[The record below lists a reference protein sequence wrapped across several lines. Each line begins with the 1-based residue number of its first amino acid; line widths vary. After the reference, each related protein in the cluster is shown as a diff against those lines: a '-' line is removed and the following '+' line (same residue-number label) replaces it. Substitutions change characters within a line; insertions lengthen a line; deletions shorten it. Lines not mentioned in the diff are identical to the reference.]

1 MVALLREL
9 RRERNGAVA
18 DSMRYYG
25 TPYGLNYG
33 VSLPTLRRIARA
45 EAPDH
50 GFARY
55 LYRQDVR
62 ELRLAALHIACP
74 ACFTPEEFPAWAAGI
89 VNSEIAEEAAFA
101 LLSRA
106 EAFPA
111 LFSAWIASPDAL
123 LQYAALLAAARSPR
137 LTASWVAP
145 AVEAVHRNATAE
157 ATVETP
163 AEATTEA
170 TAAAISAAADTSVAP
185 GAFVFDTSV
194 TEASSPQLPLPPQVS
209 QPPQALLRPQT
220 RMSPPR
226 VLPGSRFPAGL
237 RHSIPFPP
245 PALRPRVRWRCSLP
259 SRRKTKRTG
268 RRYSA
273 QPVLWVSSLPKTT
286 STRSLLGVWKH
297 SFRLSALTHLLALFQ
312 FPEYV
317 RQMVVADA
325 AAFAP
330 QHLAA
335 AEKHQRRHRHDVVA
349 VYDFEHVPVVYVH
362 LVDIHAAVHLLL
374 KPVYDGVHHLARPA
388 PCCEEIH
395 ERQCVPPDNLVK
407 IRCCHIC
414 RV

>member
-1 MVALLREL
+1 MDYTSRMVALLREL

-74 ACFTPEEFPAWAAGI
+74 ACLTPEEFPAWAAGI

-106 EAFPA
+106 EAFPV

-145 AVEAVHRNATAE
+145 AVAAVRRNATAE
-157 ATVETP
+157 AT

-170 TAAAISAAADTSVAP
+170 TATATADGASTPVAP
-185 GAFVFDTSV
+185 DTFVSDASV
-194 TEASSPQLPLPPQVS
+194 QEASSPEVTAPVAGASSVDVTPSAATAPSAAIVSAAPGASPASAPHVASPCAAGQQVS
-209 QPPQALLRPQT
+209 CRPAAQHPVPAARLTAQGAVALLAAVAAQNEENRQA
-220 RMSPPR
+220 
-226 VLPGSRFPAGL
+226 VLRAAGSLGKLPA
-237 RHSIPFPP
+237 
-245 PALRPRVRWRCSLP
+245 
-259 SRRKTKRTG
+259 
-268 RRYSA
+268 
-273 QPVLWVSSLPKTT
+273 
-286 STRSLLGVWKH
+286 
-297 SFRLSALTHLLALFQ
+297 
-312 FPEYV
+312 E
-317 RQMVVADA
+317 D
-325 AAFAP
+325 
-330 QHLAA
+330 
-335 AEKHQRRHRHDVVA
+335 
-349 VYDFEHVPVVYVH
+349 YVH
-362 LVDIHAAVHLLL
+362 EE
-374 KPVYDGVHHLARPA
+374 LAWRLEA
-388 PCCEEIH
+388 
-395 ERQCVPPDNLVK
+395 
-407 IRCCHIC
+407 
-414 RV
+414 

>member
-1 MVALLREL
+1 MDYTSRMVALLREL

-157 ATVETP
+157 AP

-185 GAFVFDTSV
+185 GAFVSDTSV
-194 TEASSPQLPLPPQVS
+194 TEASSPEVTAPVAGASFVDVTPSAATAPSAAIVSAAPGASPASDPHVASPCAAGQQVS
-209 QPPQALLRPQT
+209 SRPLAQHPVPAARLTAQGAVALLAAVAAQNEENRQA
-220 RMSPPR
+220 
-226 VLPGSRFPAGL
+226 VLRAAGSLGKLPA
-237 RHSIPFPP
+237 
-245 PALRPRVRWRCSLP
+245 
-259 SRRKTKRTG
+259 
-268 RRYSA
+268 
-273 QPVLWVSSLPKTT
+273 
-286 STRSLLGVWKH
+286 
-297 SFRLSALTHLLALFQ
+297 
-312 FPEYV
+312 E
-317 RQMVVADA
+317 D
-325 AAFAP
+325 
-330 QHLAA
+330 
-335 AEKHQRRHRHDVVA
+335 
-349 VYDFEHVPVVYVH
+349 YVH
-362 LVDIHAAVHLLL
+362 EE
-374 KPVYDGVHHLARPA
+374 LAWRLEA
-388 PCCEEIH
+388 
-395 ERQCVPPDNLVK
+395 
-407 IRCCHIC
+407 
-414 RV
+414 

>member
-74 ACFTPEEFPAWAAGI
+74 ACLTPEEFPAWAAGI

-106 EAFPA
+106 EAFPV

-157 ATVETP
+157 AT
-163 AEATTEA
+163 TEA
-170 TAAAISAAADTSVAP
+170 TATATADGASTPVAP
-185 GAFVFDTSV
+185 DTFVSDASV
-194 TEASSPQLPLPPQVS
+194 QEASSPEVTAPVAGASSVDVTPSDATAPSAAIVSAAPGASPASDPHVASPCAAGQQVS
-209 QPPQALLRPQT
+209 CRPAAQHPVPAARLTAQGAVALLAAVAAQNEENRQA
-220 RMSPPR
+220 
-226 VLPGSRFPAGL
+226 VLRAAGSLGKLPA
-237 RHSIPFPP
+237 
-245 PALRPRVRWRCSLP
+245 
-259 SRRKTKRTG
+259 
-268 RRYSA
+268 
-273 QPVLWVSSLPKTT
+273 
-286 STRSLLGVWKH
+286 
-297 SFRLSALTHLLALFQ
+297 
-312 FPEYV
+312 E
-317 RQMVVADA
+317 D
-325 AAFAP
+325 
-330 QHLAA
+330 
-335 AEKHQRRHRHDVVA
+335 
-349 VYDFEHVPVVYVH
+349 YVH
-362 LVDIHAAVHLLL
+362 EE
-374 KPVYDGVHHLARPA
+374 LAWRLEA
-388 PCCEEIH
+388 
-395 ERQCVPPDNLVK
+395 
-407 IRCCHIC
+407 
-414 RV
+414 

>member
-1 MVALLREL
+1 MDYTSRMVALLREL

-74 ACFTPEEFPAWAAGI
+74 ACLTPEEFPAWAAGI

-101 LLSRA
+101 LLSR
-106 EAFPA
+106 
-111 LFSAWIASPDAL
+111 PDAL
-123 LQYAALLAAARSPR
+123 LQYAALLAAARNPR

-185 GAFVFDTSV
+185 GAFVSDASV
-194 TEASSPQLPLPPQVS
+194 TEASSPEVATPAPGDSSVGDTLSAAIVSAPAGASPASDPHVASPCAAGQQVS
-209 QPPQALLRPQT
+209 SRPLAQHPVPAARLTAQGAVALLAAVAAQNEENRQA
-220 RMSPPR
+220 
-226 VLPGSRFPAGL
+226 VLRAAGSLGKLPA
-237 RHSIPFPP
+237 
-245 PALRPRVRWRCSLP
+245 
-259 SRRKTKRTG
+259 
-268 RRYSA
+268 
-273 QPVLWVSSLPKTT
+273 
-286 STRSLLGVWKH
+286 
-297 SFRLSALTHLLALFQ
+297 
-312 FPEYV
+312 E
-317 RQMVVADA
+317 D
-325 AAFAP
+325 
-330 QHLAA
+330 
-335 AEKHQRRHRHDVVA
+335 
-349 VYDFEHVPVVYVH
+349 YVH
-362 LVDIHAAVHLLL
+362 EE
-374 KPVYDGVHHLARPA
+374 LAWRLEA
-388 PCCEEIH
+388 
-395 ERQCVPPDNLVK
+395 
-407 IRCCHIC
+407 
-414 RV
+414 

>member
-1 MVALLREL
+1 MDYTSRMVALLREL

-74 ACFTPEEFPAWAAGI
+74 ACLTPEEFPAWAAGI

-123 LQYAALLAAARSPR
+123 LQYAALLAAARSPP
-137 LTASWVAP
+137 LTASWD
-145 AVEAVHRNATAE
+145 ATAE

-163 AEATTEA
+163 AEAMTEA

-185 GAFVFDTSV
+185 GAFVADTSV
-194 TEASSPQLPLPPQVS
+194 TEASSPEVATPAPGDSSVGDTLSAAIVSAAPGASPAADPHVASPCAAGQQVS
-209 QPPQALLRPQT
+209 SRPLAQHPVPAARLTAQGAVALLAAVAAQNEENRQA
-220 RMSPPR
+220 
-226 VLPGSRFPAGL
+226 VLRAAGSLGKLPA
-237 RHSIPFPP
+237 
-245 PALRPRVRWRCSLP
+245 
-259 SRRKTKRTG
+259 
-268 RRYSA
+268 
-273 QPVLWVSSLPKTT
+273 
-286 STRSLLGVWKH
+286 
-297 SFRLSALTHLLALFQ
+297 
-312 FPEYV
+312 E
-317 RQMVVADA
+317 D
-325 AAFAP
+325 
-330 QHLAA
+330 
-335 AEKHQRRHRHDVVA
+335 
-349 VYDFEHVPVVYVH
+349 YVH
-362 LVDIHAAVHLLL
+362 EE
-374 KPVYDGVHHLARPA
+374 LAWRLEA
-388 PCCEEIH
+388 
-395 ERQCVPPDNLVK
+395 
-407 IRCCHIC
+407 
-414 RV
+414 

>member
-1 MVALLREL
+1 MDYTSRMVALLREL

-74 ACFTPEEFPAWAAGI
+74 ACLTPEEFPAWAAGI

-157 ATVETP
+157 AT
-163 AEATTEA
+163 
-170 TAAAISAAADTSVAP
+170 AAAISAAADTSVAP
-185 GAFVFDTSV
+185 GAFVADTSV
-194 TEASSPQLPLPPQVS
+194 TEASSPEVTAPVAGASFVDVTPSAATAPSAAIVSAAPGASPASDPHVASPCAAGQQVS
-209 QPPQALLRPQT
+209 CRPAAQHPVPAARLTAQGAVALLAAVAAQNEENRQA
-220 RMSPPR
+220 
-226 VLPGSRFPAGL
+226 VLRAAGSLGKLPA
-237 RHSIPFPP
+237 
-245 PALRPRVRWRCSLP
+245 
-259 SRRKTKRTG
+259 
-268 RRYSA
+268 
-273 QPVLWVSSLPKTT
+273 
-286 STRSLLGVWKH
+286 
-297 SFRLSALTHLLALFQ
+297 
-312 FPEYV
+312 E
-317 RQMVVADA
+317 D
-325 AAFAP
+325 
-330 QHLAA
+330 
-335 AEKHQRRHRHDVVA
+335 
-349 VYDFEHVPVVYVH
+349 YVH
-362 LVDIHAAVHLLL
+362 EE
-374 KPVYDGVHHLARPA
+374 LAWRLEA
-388 PCCEEIH
+388 
-395 ERQCVPPDNLVK
+395 
-407 IRCCHIC
+407 
-414 RV
+414 

>member
-194 TEASSPQLPLPPQVS
+194 TGGLFSGSYHACFRRFFRWRHPFRCNCLSRPRRFSGRRPACRLPVCCRAAGFLPASGAASRPRRPPYGS
-209 QPPQALLRPQT
+209 GCGGAARGRRGAKRGEPAGGT
-220 RMSPPR
+220 PR
-226 VLPGSRFPAGL
+226 SRFSG
-237 RHSIPFPP
+237 
-245 PALRPRVRWRCSLP
+245 
-259 SRRKTKRTG
+259 
-268 RRYSA
+268 
-273 QPVLWVSSLPKTT
+273 
-286 STRSLLGVWKH
+286 
-297 SFRLSALTHLLALFQ
+297 
-312 FPEYV
+312 
-317 RQMVVADA
+317 
-325 AAFAP
+325 
-330 QHLAA
+330 
-335 AEKHQRRHRHDVVA
+335 
-349 VYDFEHVPVVYVH
+349 
-362 LVDIHAAVHLLL
+362 
-374 KPVYDGVHHLARPA
+374 
-388 PCCEEIH
+388 
-395 ERQCVPPDNLVK
+395 
-407 IRCCHIC
+407 
-414 RV
+414 

>member
-1 MVALLREL
+1 MDYTSRMVALLREL

-74 ACFTPEEFPAWAAGI
+74 ACLTPEEFPAWAAGI

-106 EAFPA
+106 EAFPV

-157 ATVETP
+157 AT

-170 TAAAISAAADTSVAP
+170 TATATADGASTPVAP
-185 GAFVFDTSV
+185 DTFVSDASV
-194 TEASSPQLPLPPQVS
+194 QEASSPEVTAPVAGASSVDVTPSAATAPSAAIVSAASDPHVASPCAAGQQVS
-209 QPPQALLRPQT
+209 CRPAAQHPVPAARLTAQGAVALLAAVAAQNEENRQA
-220 RMSPPR
+220 
-226 VLPGSRFPAGL
+226 VLRAAGSLGKLPA
-237 RHSIPFPP
+237 
-245 PALRPRVRWRCSLP
+245 
-259 SRRKTKRTG
+259 
-268 RRYSA
+268 
-273 QPVLWVSSLPKTT
+273 
-286 STRSLLGVWKH
+286 
-297 SFRLSALTHLLALFQ
+297 
-312 FPEYV
+312 E
-317 RQMVVADA
+317 D
-325 AAFAP
+325 
-330 QHLAA
+330 
-335 AEKHQRRHRHDVVA
+335 
-349 VYDFEHVPVVYVH
+349 YVH
-362 LVDIHAAVHLLL
+362 EE
-374 KPVYDGVHHLARPA
+374 LAWRLEA
-388 PCCEEIH
+388 
-395 ERQCVPPDNLVK
+395 
-407 IRCCHIC
+407 
-414 RV
+414 

>member
-1 MVALLREL
+1 MDYTSRMVALLREL

-74 ACFTPEEFPAWAAGI
+74 ACLTPEEFPAWAAGI

-157 ATVETP
+157 AM
-163 AEATTEA
+163 TEA

-185 GAFVFDTSV
+185 GAFVSDTSV
-194 TEASSPQLPLPPQVS
+194 TEASSPEVTTPAFGDSSVGDTLSAAIVSAAPGASPAADPHVASPCAAGQQVS
-209 QPPQALLRPQT
+209 SRPLAQHPVPAARLTAQGAVALLAAVAAQNEENRQA
-220 RMSPPR
+220 
-226 VLPGSRFPAGL
+226 VLRAAGSLGKLPA
-237 RHSIPFPP
+237 
-245 PALRPRVRWRCSLP
+245 
-259 SRRKTKRTG
+259 
-268 RRYSA
+268 
-273 QPVLWVSSLPKTT
+273 
-286 STRSLLGVWKH
+286 
-297 SFRLSALTHLLALFQ
+297 
-312 FPEYV
+312 E
-317 RQMVVADA
+317 D
-325 AAFAP
+325 
-330 QHLAA
+330 
-335 AEKHQRRHRHDVVA
+335 
-349 VYDFEHVPVVYVH
+349 YVH
-362 LVDIHAAVHLLL
+362 EE
-374 KPVYDGVHHLARPA
+374 LAWRLEA
-388 PCCEEIH
+388 
-395 ERQCVPPDNLVK
+395 
-407 IRCCHIC
+407 
-414 RV
+414 

>member
-1 MVALLREL
+1 MDYTSRMVALLREL

-74 ACFTPEEFPAWAAGI
+74 ACLTPEEFPAWAAGI

-170 TAAAISAAADTSVAP
+170 TAVCNFI
-185 GAFVFDTSV
+185 
-194 TEASSPQLPLPPQVS
+194 
-209 QPPQALLRPQT
+209 
-220 RMSPPR
+220 
-226 VLPGSRFPAGL
+226 
-237 RHSIPFPP
+237 
-245 PALRPRVRWRCSLP
+245 
-259 SRRKTKRTG
+259 
-268 RRYSA
+268 
-273 QPVLWVSSLPKTT
+273 
-286 STRSLLGVWKH
+286 
-297 SFRLSALTHLLALFQ
+297 
-312 FPEYV
+312 
-317 RQMVVADA
+317 
-325 AAFAP
+325 
-330 QHLAA
+330 
-335 AEKHQRRHRHDVVA
+335 
-349 VYDFEHVPVVYVH
+349 
-362 LVDIHAAVHLLL
+362 
-374 KPVYDGVHHLARPA
+374 
-388 PCCEEIH
+388 
-395 ERQCVPPDNLVK
+395 
-407 IRCCHIC
+407 
-414 RV
+414 

>member
-1 MVALLREL
+1 MDYTSRMVALLREL

-106 EAFPA
+106 EAFPV

-157 ATVETP
+157 AT

-170 TAAAISAAADTSVAP
+170 TATATADGASTPVAP
-185 GAFVFDTSV
+185 DTFVSDASV
-194 TEASSPQLPLPPQVS
+194 QEASSPEVTAPVAGASSVDVTPSAATAPSAAIVSAAPGASPASDPHVASPCAAGQQVS
-209 QPPQALLRPQT
+209 CRPAAQHPVPAARLTAQGAVALLAAVAAQNEENRQA
-220 RMSPPR
+220 
-226 VLPGSRFPAGL
+226 VLRAAGSLGKLPA
-237 RHSIPFPP
+237 
-245 PALRPRVRWRCSLP
+245 
-259 SRRKTKRTG
+259 
-268 RRYSA
+268 
-273 QPVLWVSSLPKTT
+273 
-286 STRSLLGVWKH
+286 
-297 SFRLSALTHLLALFQ
+297 
-312 FPEYV
+312 E
-317 RQMVVADA
+317 D
-325 AAFAP
+325 
-330 QHLAA
+330 
-335 AEKHQRRHRHDVVA
+335 
-349 VYDFEHVPVVYVH
+349 YVH
-362 LVDIHAAVHLLL
+362 EE
-374 KPVYDGVHHLARPA
+374 LAWRLEA
-388 PCCEEIH
+388 
-395 ERQCVPPDNLVK
+395 
-407 IRCCHIC
+407 
-414 RV
+414 

>member
-1 MVALLREL
+1 MDYTSRMVALLREL

-157 ATVETP
+157 AT

-170 TAAAISAAADTSVAP
+170 TATATADGASTPVAP
-185 GAFVFDTSV
+185 DTFVSDASV
-194 TEASSPQLPLPPQVS
+194 QEASSPEVTAPVAGASSVDVTPSAATAPSAAIVSAAPGASPASDPHVASPCAAGQQVS
-209 QPPQALLRPQT
+209 CRPAAQHPVPAARLTAQGAVALLAAVAAQNEENRQA
-220 RMSPPR
+220 
-226 VLPGSRFPAGL
+226 VLRAAGSLGKLPA
-237 RHSIPFPP
+237 
-245 PALRPRVRWRCSLP
+245 
-259 SRRKTKRTG
+259 
-268 RRYSA
+268 
-273 QPVLWVSSLPKTT
+273 
-286 STRSLLGVWKH
+286 
-297 SFRLSALTHLLALFQ
+297 
-312 FPEYV
+312 E
-317 RQMVVADA
+317 D
-325 AAFAP
+325 
-330 QHLAA
+330 
-335 AEKHQRRHRHDVVA
+335 
-349 VYDFEHVPVVYVH
+349 YVH
-362 LVDIHAAVHLLL
+362 EE
-374 KPVYDGVHHLARPA
+374 LAWRLEA
-388 PCCEEIH
+388 
-395 ERQCVPPDNLVK
+395 
-407 IRCCHIC
+407 
-414 RV
+414 

>member
-1 MVALLREL
+1 MDYTSRMVALLREL

-74 ACFTPEEFPAWAAGI
+74 ACLTPEEFPAWAAGI

-157 ATVETP
+157 ATVEMP
-163 AEATTEA
+163 AEAMTEA
-170 TAAAISAAADTSVAP
+170 TAAADTSVAP
-185 GAFVFDTSV
+185 GAFVADTSV
-194 TEASSPQLPLPPQVS
+194 TEASSPEVTTPAPGDSSVGDTHSAAIVSAAPGASPAADPHVASPCAAGQQVS
-209 QPPQALLRPQT
+209 SRPLAQHPVPAARLTAQGAVALLAAVAAQNEENRQA
-220 RMSPPR
+220 
-226 VLPGSRFPAGL
+226 VLRAAGSLGKLPA
-237 RHSIPFPP
+237 
-245 PALRPRVRWRCSLP
+245 
-259 SRRKTKRTG
+259 
-268 RRYSA
+268 
-273 QPVLWVSSLPKTT
+273 
-286 STRSLLGVWKH
+286 
-297 SFRLSALTHLLALFQ
+297 
-312 FPEYV
+312 E
-317 RQMVVADA
+317 D
-325 AAFAP
+325 
-330 QHLAA
+330 
-335 AEKHQRRHRHDVVA
+335 
-349 VYDFEHVPVVYVH
+349 YVH
-362 LVDIHAAVHLLL
+362 EE
-374 KPVYDGVHHLARPA
+374 LAWRLEA
-388 PCCEEIH
+388 
-395 ERQCVPPDNLVK
+395 
-407 IRCCHIC
+407 
-414 RV
+414 

>member
-1 MVALLREL
+1 MDYTSRMVALLREL

-157 ATVETP
+157 ATVEMP
-163 AEATTEA
+163 AEAMTEA
-170 TAAAISAAADTSVAP
+170 TAAADTSVAP
-185 GAFVFDTSV
+185 GAFVADTSV
-194 TEASSPQLPLPPQVS
+194 TEASSPEVTTPAPGDSSVGDTHSAAIVSAAPGASPAADPHVASPCAAGQQVS
-209 QPPQALLRPQT
+209 SRPLAQHPVPAARLTAQGAVALLAAVAAQNEENRQA
-220 RMSPPR
+220 
-226 VLPGSRFPAGL
+226 VLRAAGSLGKLPA
-237 RHSIPFPP
+237 
-245 PALRPRVRWRCSLP
+245 
-259 SRRKTKRTG
+259 
-268 RRYSA
+268 
-273 QPVLWVSSLPKTT
+273 
-286 STRSLLGVWKH
+286 
-297 SFRLSALTHLLALFQ
+297 
-312 FPEYV
+312 E
-317 RQMVVADA
+317 D
-325 AAFAP
+325 
-330 QHLAA
+330 
-335 AEKHQRRHRHDVVA
+335 
-349 VYDFEHVPVVYVH
+349 YVH
-362 LVDIHAAVHLLL
+362 EE
-374 KPVYDGVHHLARPA
+374 LAWRLEA
-388 PCCEEIH
+388 
-395 ERQCVPPDNLVK
+395 
-407 IRCCHIC
+407 
-414 RV
+414 

>member
-1 MVALLREL
+1 MDYTSRMVALLREL

-74 ACFTPEEFPAWAAGI
+74 ACFTPEEFP
-89 VNSEIAEEAAFA
+89 AEEAAFA

-194 TEASSPQLPLPPQVS
+194 TEASSPEVATLAPGNSSVDVPPSAATAPSAAIVSAAPGASPASDPHVASPCAAGQQVS
-209 QPPQALLRPQT
+209 CRPAAQHPVPAARLTAQGAVALLAAVAAQNEENRQA
-220 RMSPPR
+220 
-226 VLPGSRFPAGL
+226 VLRAAGSLGKLPA
-237 RHSIPFPP
+237 
-245 PALRPRVRWRCSLP
+245 
-259 SRRKTKRTG
+259 
-268 RRYSA
+268 
-273 QPVLWVSSLPKTT
+273 
-286 STRSLLGVWKH
+286 
-297 SFRLSALTHLLALFQ
+297 
-312 FPEYV
+312 E
-317 RQMVVADA
+317 D
-325 AAFAP
+325 
-330 QHLAA
+330 
-335 AEKHQRRHRHDVVA
+335 
-349 VYDFEHVPVVYVH
+349 YVH
-362 LVDIHAAVHLLL
+362 EE
-374 KPVYDGVHHLARPA
+374 LAWRLEA
-388 PCCEEIH
+388 
-395 ERQCVPPDNLVK
+395 
-407 IRCCHIC
+407 
-414 RV
+414 

>member
-170 TAAAISAAADTSVAP
+170 TAAAISAAA
-185 GAFVFDTSV
+185 
-194 TEASSPQLPLPPQVS
+194 
-209 QPPQALLRPQT
+209 
-220 RMSPPR
+220 
-226 VLPGSRFPAGL
+226 GL
-237 RHSIPFPP
+237 R
-245 PALRPRVRWRCSLP
+245 A
-259 SRRKTKRTG
+259 
-268 RRYSA
+268 
-273 QPVLWVSSLPKTT
+273 
-286 STRSLLGVWKH
+286 GVWR
-297 SFRLSALTHLLALFQ
+297 SFSLHRNPGCGEICGSWGAPRSGC
-312 FPEYV
+312 FPSMAWES
-317 RQMVVADA
+317 
-325 AAFAP
+325 F
-330 QHLAA
+330 
-335 AEKHQRRHRHDVVA
+335 
-349 VYDFEHVPVVYVH
+349 
-362 LVDIHAAVHLLL
+362 
-374 KPVYDGVHHLARPA
+374 
-388 PCCEEIH
+388 
-395 ERQCVPPDNLVK
+395 
-407 IRCCHIC
+407 C
-414 RV
+414 RGS

>member
-1 MVALLREL
+1 MDYTSRMVALLREL

-74 ACFTPEEFPAWAAGI
+74 ACLTPEEFPAWAAGI

-106 EAFPA
+106 EAFPV

-157 ATVETP
+157 AT

-170 TAAAISAAADTSVAP
+170 TATASTPVAP
-185 GAFVFDTSV
+185 DTFVSDASV
-194 TEASSPQLPLPPQVS
+194 QEASSPEVTAPVAGASSVDVTPSAATAPSAAIVSAAPGASPASDPHVASPCAAGQQVS
-209 QPPQALLRPQT
+209 CRPAAQHPVPAARLTAQGAVALLAAVAAQNEENRQA
-220 RMSPPR
+220 
-226 VLPGSRFPAGL
+226 VLRAAGSLGKLPA
-237 RHSIPFPP
+237 
-245 PALRPRVRWRCSLP
+245 
-259 SRRKTKRTG
+259 
-268 RRYSA
+268 
-273 QPVLWVSSLPKTT
+273 
-286 STRSLLGVWKH
+286 
-297 SFRLSALTHLLALFQ
+297 
-312 FPEYV
+312 E
-317 RQMVVADA
+317 D
-325 AAFAP
+325 
-330 QHLAA
+330 
-335 AEKHQRRHRHDVVA
+335 
-349 VYDFEHVPVVYVH
+349 YVH
-362 LVDIHAAVHLLL
+362 EE
-374 KPVYDGVHHLARPA
+374 LAWRLEA
-388 PCCEEIH
+388 
-395 ERQCVPPDNLVK
+395 
-407 IRCCHIC
+407 
-414 RV
+414 

>member
-1 MVALLREL
+1 MDYTSRMVALLREL

-74 ACFTPEEFPAWAAGI
+74 ACLTPEEFPAWAAGI

-163 AEATTEA
+163 AEAMTEA
-170 TAAAISAAADTSVAP
+170 TAAAISAAA
-185 GAFVFDTSV
+185 GAFVADTSV
-194 TEASSPQLPLPPQVS
+194 TEASSPEVATPAPGDSSVGDTLSAAIVSAAPGASPAADPHVASPCAAGQQVS
-209 QPPQALLRPQT
+209 SRPLAQHPVPAARLTAQGAVALLAAVAAQNEENRQA
-220 RMSPPR
+220 
-226 VLPGSRFPAGL
+226 VLRAAGSLGKLPA
-237 RHSIPFPP
+237 
-245 PALRPRVRWRCSLP
+245 
-259 SRRKTKRTG
+259 
-268 RRYSA
+268 
-273 QPVLWVSSLPKTT
+273 
-286 STRSLLGVWKH
+286 
-297 SFRLSALTHLLALFQ
+297 
-312 FPEYV
+312 E
-317 RQMVVADA
+317 D
-325 AAFAP
+325 
-330 QHLAA
+330 
-335 AEKHQRRHRHDVVA
+335 
-349 VYDFEHVPVVYVH
+349 YVH
-362 LVDIHAAVHLLL
+362 EE
-374 KPVYDGVHHLARPA
+374 LAWRLEA
-388 PCCEEIH
+388 
-395 ERQCVPPDNLVK
+395 
-407 IRCCHIC
+407 
-414 RV
+414 